1 MPESLAEELI
11 HSHDLQAIVDLTGSD
26 GSWAM
31 ACIRARKPY
40 VAVCFTEFHA
50 KALRERLEHLVFQA
64 MQHEKDPLYQPNLV
78 EVLKSA
84 PTDPSAPD
92 PKTQKTGTP
101 PGPPKKKAKIADLPE
116 QGQVHTADLLKK
128 LKALSKKNKAPKD
141 EEEDEESGE
150 PADSDDE

>member
-1 MPESLAEELI
+1 MPDSLAEELI
-11 HSHDLQAIVDLTGSD
+11 HSHDLQAVVDLTGSD

-31 ACIRARKPY
+31 ACIRARRPY

-64 MQHEKDPLYQPNLV
+64 MQREKDPLYQPNLV

-84 PTDPSAPD
+84 TTDPSAPD

-101 PGPPKKKAKIADLPE
+101 PGPPKKKAKLADPPE
-116 QGQVHTADLLKK
+116 KPLANSRDNLLK
-128 LKALSKKNKAPKD
+128 S
-141 EEEDEESGE
+141 
-150 PADSDDE
+150 

>member
-101 PGPPKKKAKIADLPE
+101 PGPPKKSKDCRPPRKA
-116 QGQVHTADLLKK
+116 QGAQRRVVEKVEG
-128 LKALSKKNKAPKD
+128 PRQ
-141 EEEDEESGE
+141 EE
-150 PADSDDE
+150 